1 MAKKVDPAATQPA
14 AEPDSAAAELAELS
28 PDIRLTLAGRDVTV
42 REYGF
47 FEGLDV
53 AHRAAAFIADMHDQC
68 RDGELRYDRIRRL
81 FGKHAGVVVV
91 IAAEAAG
98 VEPEW
103 VRGLG
108 KDDAETFMSTWFAV
122 NAGFF
127 VHEVVVEMREERQ
140 REQLLAAAKAPAGT
154 SSSPSSPQQA
164 SGPSTTSDDSPSAS

>member
-28 PDIRLTLAGRDVTV
+28 PNITLTLAGRQVTL

-53 AHRAAAFIADMHDQC
+53 AHRAAEFIADMHDQC
-68 RDGELRYDRIRRL
+68 RGGELRYDRIRRL
-81 FGKHAGVVVV
+81 FGKHADVVVP
-91 IAAEAAG
+91 IAAQAAD

-108 KDDAETFMSTWFAV
+108 KNDAETFMSTWFAV

-140 REQLLAAAKAPAGT
+140 RAAAAERLAGT
-154 SSSPSSPQQA
+154 SSSPNSPPPA
-164 SGPSTTSDDSPSAS
+164 SAPSTTSDDSPSAS

>member
-1 MAKKVDPAATQPA
+1 MAKKVTPATQAA

-28 PDIRLTLAGRDVTV
+28 PDITLTLADRQITV

-53 AHRAAAFIADMHDQC
+53 AHRSSAFIGDMHDQC
-68 RDGELRYDRIRRL
+68 RDGQLRYDRIRRL
-81 FGKHAGVVVV
+81 FGKHADVVVA

-103 VRGLG
+103 VRSLG

-140 REQLLAAAKAPAGT
+140 REQLLAGAKGPAGT
-154 SSSPSSPQQA
+154 NSSSSSPPPDSD
-164 SGPSTTSDDSPSAS
+164 PSTTSAASPSAS